1 MKNNVIKSFS
11 YSNTEILKNINS
23 LFLDNKGFELDPT
36 YSKGNFY
43 KNFPKPKY
51 KSDINPHF
59 KDVIQADF
67 TDLPFE
73 NNFINSI
80 CFDPPFV
87 FGSAGQR
94 KNNVMS
100 KRFSII
106 DTHKDLM
113 NLYELSLK
121 EFHRILK
128 PKGILAFKCQDYT
141 DTKTYFNHNYV
152 YEFALQNKFVG
163 LDIFILLSKNR
174 IYNPNL
180 KQRHSRK
187 FHCYWWVFKKK

>member
-73 NNFINSI
+73 NNFINSSGLPSWPD
-80 CFDPPFV
+80 CDV
-87 FGSAGQR
+87 ER
-94 KNNVMS
+94 
-100 KRFSII
+100 
-106 DTHKDLM
+106 
-113 NLYELSLK
+113 
-121 EFHRILK
+121 
-128 PKGILAFKCQDYT
+128 
-141 DTKTYFNHNYV
+141 
-152 YEFALQNKFVG
+152 VG
-163 LDIFILLSKNR
+163 F
-174 IYNPNL
+174 
-180 KQRHSRK
+180 
-187 FHCYWWVFKKK
+187 